1 MIDNELFKKLF
12 IGYSKHFKGSITCA
26 GISCSNCMFD
36 SVRGCQIGEKEK
48 AFQKLKENRM
58 KKNELF
64 TNEEWQVLQATDKK
78 YKWIM
83 RNVLGDLVLCESKPR
98 FNASSCT
105 YHSTG
110 STCQF
115 VGFNEKFKGL
125 DYRPLPVKAVQFR
138 EDILDDVEK
147 EYLNTVL
154 KPLPEVEYIKLLLVP
169 TGNKTGVTHNN
180 RLIVKFKTGERL
192 WFPEFPSGHMYK
204 NMQYGVEYQ
213 QEKLGLDLR

>member
-36 SVRGCQIGEKEK
+36 NIRGCQIGEKEE

-58 KKNELF
+58 KKNELL

-83 RNVLGDLVLCESKPR
+83 RNPIGDLVLCENKPR
-98 FNASSCT
+98 FNVSSCT

-110 STCQF
+110 STCRF
-115 VGFNEKFKGL
+115 GAFNEKFKVL
-125 DYRPLPVKAVQFR
+125 VSNPLPSMAIQFR
-138 EDILDDVEK
+138 EGFLDEIEK
-147 EYLNTVL
+147 EYLNSVL
-154 KPLPEVEYIKLLLVP
+154 KPLPEVKYIMLLLIP

-180 RLIVKFKTGERL
+180 RLLVKFQTGEKL
-192 WFPEFPSGHMYK
+192 EFPEFPAGHMYK
-204 NMQYGVEYQ
+204 NMSYNVEYTP
-213 QEKLGLDLR
+213 EELGLDLR